1 MVIVVGTEA
10 RVAVVGD
17 VVASDSSRAPDGIGV
32 YAIIS
37 SYLKRMSNA
46 GGSRGGHGRT
56 RKLLVS
62 PVSVA

>member
-1 MVIVVGTEA
+1 MVIIAGTEV

-37 SYLKRMSNA
+37 SYLKRVSNA
-46 GGSRGGHGRT
+46 AGSRGGHGRT
-56 RKLLVS
+56 RKLLVA